1 MRQLAHNLFLLSL
14 ALLALLALGGCS
26 EDAGDTDTGGV
37 ELVISD
43 FDGLPSV
50 VSVNGATAGGAA
62 LVTIEEITLE
72 SIVENPD
79 LGTGDLQ
86 TIRLST
92 YEVRFSRADAGER
105 VPTPLVEGLI
115 GTVPVGGETTIEN
128 LPILRS
134 QQLVEP
140 PLSDLLL
147 VNGAFDR
154 ETGESTIS
162 LNLTIRFFGE
172 TLGGR
177 NVASLPQTF
186 TVEFVP

>member
-1 MRQLAHNLFLLSL
+1 MRQLYKGLFLTLI
-14 ALLALLALGGCS
+14 AVLALGGCS
-26 EDAGDTDTGGV
+26 EDAGETDTGGV

-43 FDGLPSV
+43 FDGLPTV
-50 VSVNGATAGGAA
+50 VSVNNSTAGGAA

-128 LPILRS
+128 LPIMRS
-134 QQLVEP
+134 QQLLEP

-147 VNGAFDR
+147 INGAFDR
-154 ETGESTIS
+154 ETGESTIT

-177 NVASLPQTF
+177 DVASLPQTF
-186 TVEFVP
+186 TAEFVP

>member
-1 MRQLAHNLFLLSL
+1 MKPFSRALFLTLI
-14 ALLALLALGGCS
+14 AVLALGGCS

-50 VSVNGATAGGAA
+50 VSVNAATAGGVA
-62 LVTIEEITLE
+62 LVTVEEITLE

-79 LGTGDLQ
+79 LGTSDLQ
-86 TIRLST
+86 TIRLSS
-92 YEVRFSRADAGER
+92 YEIRFSRADAGER
-105 VPTPLVEGLI
+105 VPTPLVEGLL
-115 GTVPVGGETTIEN
+115 GTVPVGGETTINN
-128 LPILRS
+128 LPILRT
-134 QQLVEP
+134 QQLLEP

-154 ETGESTIS
+154 ETGESTIF

-186 TVEFVP
+186 PIEFVP

>member
-1 MRQLAHNLFLLSL
+1 MRDPVKAF
-14 ALLALLALGGCS
+14 LLALIAVLALGGCS

-43 FDGLPSV
+43 FDGLPTV
-50 VSVNGATAGGAA
+50 VSVNGATAGGVA
-62 LVTIEEITLE
+62 LVIIEEITLQ

-115 GTVPVGGETTIEN
+115 GTVPVGGETTINN
-128 LPILRS
+128 LPIMRS
-134 QQLVEP
+134 QQLLEP

-154 ETGESTIS
+154 ETGDSTIT

-177 NVASLPQTF
+177 NIASLPQSF